1 MSIILVDGI
10 KTAPPRF
17 ATEDEFE
24 AWCDEDTRAEYLDG
38 EIIVMT
44 PASTVHNSGETTL
57 GNLIDMFV
65 KKNALGW
72 VSSTGNMQVRLRMG
86 LRRVPDV
93 VFVETS
99 RRNIVRETYI
109 DGAPDLVVEFVS
121 PESTIRDW
129 HEKYIEYEA
138 AGVREYWI
146 IDQPQQR
153 ATVYHLG
160 DEQRY
165 QPITPQDGK
174 LYSKVLPGF
183 WVKMEWF
190 WQDSAF
196 DTYKMAKDIGIIA

>member
-1 MSIILVDGI
+1 MGIVLVDGI

-24 AWCDEDTRAEYLDG
+24 AWCDEDTKAEYLDG
-38 EIIVMT
+38 EVIVMR

-57 GNLIDMFV
+57 GSLIEMFV

-72 VSSTGNMQVRLRMG
+72 VSSTGNMQVRLRRG

-129 HEKYIEYEA
+129 HEKYIEYET

-146 IDQPQQR
+146 IDQPAR
-153 ATVYHLG
+153 HSLSSW
-160 DEQRY
+160 R
-165 QPITPQDGK
+165 
-174 LYSKVLPGF
+174 
-183 WVKMEWF
+183 
-190 WQDSAF
+190 
-196 DTYKMAKDIGIIA
+196 